1 MSAKKMIESKFP
13 IFIILFCCIHG
24 KFEHLLKAQSQ
35 EKSSIGSALYT
46 RSELWNMTLA
56 NVHLC

>member
-1 MSAKKMIESKFP
+1 MIESKFP